1 MGAPTSTPRLRL
13 RSLLCAWL
21 AALAVALPVLAQPR
35 EPVLLVIGDSISAGY
50 GLPAGK
56 VWVDLLA
63 ERLKAEGY
71 RYRVVNASIT
81 GDTTAG
87 GRARITALLVT
98 HQPAVVIIELGG
110 NDALRG
116 GRLAAT
122 RENLDAMVTLA
133 QRAKAKVLLVG
144 MQMPSNYGPAYVR
157 EFNEVFTTV
166 AKTHKVPLV
175 PFFFEGF
182 GEDMAY
188 FQSDRIHATA
198 EAQPRLLDNVWPA
211 LKPLLAR

>member
-1 MGAPTSTPRLRL
+1 
-13 RSLLCAWL
+13 
-21 AALAVALPVLAQPR
+21 
-35 EPVLLVIGDSISAGY
+35 VIVVVGDSISAGY
-50 GLPAGK
+50 GLAPGQ
-56 VWVDLLA
+56 VWVSLLEA
-63 ERLKAEGY
+63 RLKAE
-71 RYRVVNASIT
+71 RFPHRVINASIS

-87 GRARITALLVT
+87 GRTRLPALLAA
-98 HQPAVVIIELGG
+98 HKPAVVVIELGG

-188 FQSDRIHATA
+188 FQSDRIHPTA

>member
-13 RSLLCAWL
+13 RSLVCAWL
-21 AALAVALPVLAQPR
+21 AALAVAVPVLAQPR

-188 FQSDRIHATA
+188 FQSDRIHPTA

>member
-13 RSLLCAWL
+13 RSLVCAWL
-21 AALAVALPVLAQPR
+21 AALAVAMPVLAQPR

-63 ERLKAEGY
+63 ARLKAEGY

-87 GRARITALLVT
+87 GRARITPLLVA

-166 AKTHKVPLV
+166 AKAHKVPLV

-188 FQSDRIHATA
+188 FQSDRIHPTA

>member
-166 AKTHKVPLV
+166 AKTHRVPLV

-188 FQSDRIHATA
+188 FQSDRIHPTA

>member
-63 ERLKAEGY
+63 ARLKAEGY

-188 FQSDRIHATA
+188 FQSDRIHPTA

>member
-13 RSLLCAWL
+13 RSLVCAWL
-21 AALAVALPVLAQPR
+21 AALAVAVPVLAQPR
-35 EPVLLVIGDSISAGY
+35 EPVLLVVGDSISAGY

-63 ERLKAEGY
+63 ARLKADGY

-87 GRARITALLVT
+87 GRARITPLLVA

-110 NDALRG
+110 NVALRG

-122 RENLDAMVTLA
+122 RENLDAMVTLV

-188 FQSDRIHATA
+188 FQSDRIHPTA

>member
-13 RSLLCAWL
+13 RSLVCAWL
-21 AALAVALPVLAQPR
+21 AALAVAVPVLAQPR
-35 EPVLLVIGDSISAGY
+35 EPVLLVVGDSISAGY

-63 ERLKAEGY
+63 ARLKADGY

-87 GRARITALLVT
+87 GRARITPLLVA

-122 RENLDAMVTLA
+122 RENLDAIVTLV

-188 FQSDRIHATA
+188 FQSDRIHPTA

>member
-13 RSLLCAWL
+13 RSLVCAWL
-21 AALAVALPVLAQPR
+21 AALAVAVPVLAQPR

-63 ERLKAEGY
+63 ARLKADGY

-188 FQSDRIHATA
+188 FQSDRIHPTA

>member
-21 AALAVALPVLAQPR
+21 AALAVAVPVLAQPR

-63 ERLKAEGY
+63 ARLKADGY

-87 GRARITALLVT
+87 GRARITPLLVA

-188 FQSDRIHATA
+188 FQSDRIHPTA

>member
-13 RSLLCAWL
+13 RSLVCAWL
-21 AALAVALPVLAQPR
+21 AALAVAVPVLAQPR
-35 EPVLLVIGDSISAGY
+35 EPVLLVVGDSISAGY

-63 ERLKAEGY
+63 ARLKADGY

-87 GRARITALLVT
+87 GRARITPLLVA

-188 FQSDRIHATA
+188 FQSDRIHPTA